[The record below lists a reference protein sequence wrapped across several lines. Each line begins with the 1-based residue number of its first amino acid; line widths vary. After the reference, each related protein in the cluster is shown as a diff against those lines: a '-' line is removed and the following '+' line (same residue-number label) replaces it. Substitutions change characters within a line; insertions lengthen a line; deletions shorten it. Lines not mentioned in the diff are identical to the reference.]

1 MIKMKGNNN
10 WKVKPQS
17 AIALSILSAILISI
31 VSYFQNNIAYA
42 LFDDIDHISKL
53 EYIKRQLYNIQRNDS
68 DVLFVNI
75 AYDKKLIAYNNA
87 EFGFPEGN
95 IDVTDRSKLYKF
107 LHLAR
112 KANNYKF
119 IFLDVRFEKGYE
131 DNDTIIGK
139 TIDEALYNEI
149 SLSPRIVLSNH
160 SDILLADSA
169 LAEKAALNDYYTT
182 ITSTNLVRYQYL
194 ADDNKESVALRM
206 YKDLNGKSISKHG
219 PIYTS
224 DGKLCYN
231 SPFLRITHDFPSKFD
246 ENGNLNYYNLGVDI
260 LDVFSEKEIIDILK
274 NKIIIIGDFVEDI
287 HDTYVGSLPGSYIT
301 YNAYISLV
309 KGKHL
314 VNWYFVFVSFLLYV
328 VISISMFYKKSIIE
342 YIPYLKTHQSGFLC
356 FLFSLIGYSAIILI
370 VSDIFYLCLGETS
383 SIWFPSL
390 FFSIGSTILK
400 YIRR

>member
-1 MIKMKGNNN
+1 MKGNNN

-42 LFDDIDHISKL
+42 LFDDIDHISIL

-139 TIDEALYNEI
+139 TIDEALYN
-149 SLSPRIVLSNH
+149 
-160 SDILLADSA
+160 
-169 LAEKAALNDYYTT
+169 
-182 ITSTNLVRYQYL
+182 
-194 ADDNKESVALRM
+194 
-206 YKDLNGKSISKHG
+206 
-219 PIYTS
+219 
-224 DGKLCYN
+224 
-231 SPFLRITHDFPSKFD
+231 
-246 ENGNLNYYNLGVDI
+246 
-260 LDVFSEKEIIDILK
+260 
-274 NKIIIIGDFVEDI
+274 
-287 HDTYVGSLPGSYIT
+287 
-301 YNAYISLV
+301 
-309 KGKHL
+309 
-314 VNWYFVFVSFLLYV
+314 
-328 VISISMFYKKSIIE
+328 
-342 YIPYLKTHQSGFLC
+342 
-356 FLFSLIGYSAIILI
+356 
-370 VSDIFYLCLGETS
+370 
-383 SIWFPSL
+383 
-390 FFSIGSTILK
+390 
-400 YIRR
+400 